1 MSNQYDDSTYGVQKA
16 VVTTPLTGSL
26 VGTAGAT
33 VLFRYRMPEAITLSK
48 LQVFFSV
55 GGTAAVR
62 QLLVGTAT
70 GTAAAVYLGTATLGT
85 SANGLTAA
93 FNLTGVVNA
102 NDDIVLA
109 WQGTG
114 ADVYNVG
121 LQVWG
126 FEQFTNLV

>member
-1 MSNQYDDSTYGVQKA
+1 MSNQYDDSTYGVQKP
-16 VVTTPLTGSL
+16 VVITPLTGSL
-26 VGTAGAT
+26 VGTVGAT

-48 LQVFFSV
+48 LQVYFSV

-70 GTAAAVYLGTATLGT
+70 GTAAAAYIGTATLGT
-85 SANGLTAA
+85 SANGLTATYS
-93 FNLTGVVNA
+93 LTGIVQSG
-102 NDDIVLA
+102 DDIVLA
-109 WQGTG
+109 YQGTG